1 MKRLLVVV
9 FVIINALVLFPQD
22 ADTGSA
28 VELLQENSTDSEAE
42 LLQEETEQTEAEDAK
57 TVLNPAYVLERD
69 IATSTQEELA
79 DWCLSLGLNNEGSR
93 EALASQLREYYKL
106 DKSAIET
113 IETDEDDVL
122 IISIENAKT
131 TEYFTVDSVHEEYVR
146 LSGGVSLALKN
157 GTILHR
163 VAADQIL
170 YNRTRKLLTA
180 KGNVVYVKEDGD
192 KVETFSGEGI
202 TVNLDNWSV
211 AFMKGVSDH
220 ALSGGETRYRFAG
233 EVISRSGED
242 STVLRNAEVT
252 NPDDEESLWSIKASK
267 LWLLPGSDWA
277 VLNAVVKV
285 GKIPVLWLPAF
296 YYPANEIIFHPVL
309 GFRSREGTYVQTTTY
324 ILGRPRA
331 SSSSETS
338 SITTI
343 MGSGEDME
351 KKREGVFLRST
362 GARIRDEKEVRL
374 SVMADAY
381 VNLGYYLGSEL
392 FIPSKDHLGELSF
405 SGGIAFSRDIATDMG
420 NYTPFVPDYNRT
432 SKWHSSWISP
442 DRWADPFRYRF
453 LGTGSVNTEGKIVR
467 HAELSW
473 NIPLYSDPYIDNDFM
488 RRSEDSTLFSNL
500 KSATTPELP
509 KYTTTHNNITYT
521 LIFNDVTLPIDKLN
535 FKPKNCPPEITYTLS
550 AVTTLTSALSITGT
564 GDITLPPGTFL
575 PGGTVLPSGT
585 VFPPETVLPDIPIP
599 SDGIIP
605 SGGITFQKWY
615 TLQDVTSL
623 LEGTKLPGG
632 TVLPYYGTTSFTLPD
647 RNTLST
653 LTNGIVNSNLF
664 LNNSMVTFTQ
674 IFFKDSKVNDIRSHE
689 VETEITGG
697 KFISINGIENAEK
710 IPDVT
715 LYFNVDTILSSYSLQ
730 LNGRLSFV
738 TTPFEPYVNE
748 LSITSAAMAFSF
760 NTRETNPPP
769 NGNLS
774 YPPDSSFF
782 YPDKFTLFS
791 ITGSIG
797 GKPVVLG
804 ERKAGAGE
812 DAVIEGWPALIP
824 PWESSNA
831 ENTGQSENAE
841 ELVPPSISRTVNSKI
856 LGGHLFTIDYR
867 LAPAAASEMRFNSD
881 QWRRNE
887 DIDWS
892 DIEYQ
897 LFSIRADGNI
907 GLTLSERNDIYTHSL
922 RFYGTTSWQDYSYMD
937 DTVYTGAKLDTAMR
951 QMRNMRYLTSSAS
964 YGFTIFPFFQ
974 SEMWQTSNLNYTL
987 KGLLGSGRYI
997 NDEWT
1002 MNAGKWDRNDIEI
1015 HSLQGNFNANIMDY
1029 MQSLSITADLPS
1041 KEATIAADATA
1052 RVWISETNTNTRI
1065 LRPFE
1070 DPYYEPVYFTET
1082 LRFADNISLRHYMVY
1097 DPEISDWTM
1106 MTTSLVFGGLSASF
1120 TATRS
1125 FGYDLVTK
1133 AGEATDSQNRSFGW
1147 YQDDVERFIPQY
1159 FTLDYNKAYSINE
1172 GGRVSFV
1179 GSVNTGVNYDLQR
1192 YTYSKFYFT
1201 LSAGLRINRF
1211 LDVILSSHSEN
1222 AVIFRY
1228 FQNIPVFG
1236 NQEIDVPGEKNI
1248 FIDVFNSFRF
1258 DDIKKRQESGFKLKS
1273 FGLDLIHHL
1282 GDWDAT
1288 LGVTLTPELDKT
1300 SYPYQYKFLSKVSFI
1315 VQWKPIKEF
1324 RTTTKYD
1331 SNEGF
1336 GFE

>member
-1 MKRLLVVV
+1 
-9 FVIINALVLFPQD
+9 
-22 ADTGSA
+22 
-28 VELLQENSTDSEAE
+28 
-42 LLQEETEQTEAEDAK
+42 
-57 TVLNPAYVLERD
+57 
-69 IATSTQEELA
+69 
-79 DWCLSLGLNNEGSR
+79 
-93 EALASQLREYYKL
+93 
-106 DKSAIET
+106 
-113 IETDEDDVL
+113 
-122 IISIENAKT
+122 
-131 TEYFTVDSVHEEYVR
+131 
-146 LSGGVSLALKN
+146 
-157 GTILHR
+157 
-163 VAADQIL
+163 
-170 YNRTRKLLTA
+170 
-180 KGNVVYVKEDGD
+180 
-192 KVETFSGEGI
+192 
-202 TVNLDNWSV
+202 
-211 AFMKGVSDH
+211 
-220 ALSGGETRYRFAG
+220 
-233 EVISRSGED
+233 
-242 STVLRNAEVT
+242 
-252 NPDDEESLWSIKASK
+252 
-267 LWLLPGSDWA
+267 
-277 VLNAVVKV
+277 
-285 GKIPVLWLPAF
+285 
-296 YYPANEIIFHPVL
+296 
-309 GFRSREGTYVQTTTY
+309 
-324 ILGRPRA
+324 
-331 SSSSETS
+331 
-338 SITTI
+338 
-343 MGSGEDME
+343 
-351 KKREGVFLRST
+351 
-362 GARIRDEKEVRL
+362 
-374 SVMADAY
+374 
-381 VNLGYYLGSEL
+381 
-392 FIPSKDHLGELSF
+392 
-405 SGGIAFSRDIATDMG
+405 
-420 NYTPFVPDYNRT
+420 
-432 SKWHSSWISP
+432 
-442 DRWADPFRYRF
+442 
-453 LGTGSVNTEGKIVR
+453 
-467 HAELSW
+467 
-473 NIPLYSDPYIDNDFM
+473 
-488 RRSEDSTLFSNL
+488 
-500 KSATTPELP
+500 
-509 KYTTTHNNITYT
+509 
-521 LIFNDVTLPIDKLN
+521 
-535 FKPKNCPPEITYTLS
+535 
-550 AVTTLTSALSITGT
+550 
-564 GDITLPPGTFL
+564 
-575 PGGTVLPSGT
+575 
-585 VFPPETVLPDIPIP
+585 
-599 SDGIIP
+599 
-605 SGGITFQKWY
+605 
-615 TLQDVTSL
+615 
-623 LEGTKLPGG
+623 
-632 TVLPYYGTTSFTLPD
+632 
-647 RNTLST
+647 
-653 LTNGIVNSNLF
+653 
-664 LNNSMVTFTQ
+664 
-674 IFFKDSKVNDIRSHE
+674 
-689 VETEITGG
+689 
-697 KFISINGIENAEK
+697 
-710 IPDVT
+710 
-715 LYFNVDTILSSYSLQ
+715 
-730 LNGRLSFV
+730 
-738 TTPFEPYVNE
+738 
-748 LSITSAAMAFSF
+748 
-760 NTRETNPPP
+760 
-769 NGNLS
+769 
-774 YPPDSSFF
+774 
-782 YPDKFTLFS
+782 
-791 ITGSIG
+791 
-797 GKPVVLG
+797 
-804 ERKAGAGE
+804 
-812 DAVIEGWPALIP
+812 
-824 PWESSNA
+824 

-1082 LRFADNISLRHYMVY
+1082 LRFTDNISLRHYMVY

-1106 MTTSLVFGGLSASF
+1106 MTTSLVYGGLSASF
-1120 TATRS
+1120 TAARS